1 MVFGFGGSGYSSF
14 LRELGAVGLGCV
26 VFVAAV
32 AVVAQ
37 MPWRAGLGYVLL
49 GVCGCSPEIDTLAL
63 VVGVLAG
70 LEGYGAQ
77 QAPKTQ

>member
-1 MVFGFGGSGYSSF
+1 M
-14 LRELGAVGLGCV
+14 
-26 VFVAAV
+26 FVAAV

-49 GVCGCSPEIDTLAL
+49 GVCGCSPKIDTLAL

-70 LEGYGAQ
+70 LAGYGAQ
-77 QAPKTQ
+77 QAPKTK